1 MHEMITMV
9 NIKNSGQSGN
19 TKKMLHAPTLK
30 LFVLKEIPLDSKE
43 VKMNIRNYVE
53 DWVRHSSSL
62 YTLLNVNEVF
72 WNTPEGFV
80 SIVTENCVRGSLKDL
95 LDKVESLPEAAL
107 IPLAKDLLVALALF
121 HGKFHTPFRS
131 LSLRQILFNNRGELK
146 ISFGFSRRLHYLS
159 IKSKNNKEKEF
170 LNVDS
175 FEVGLILLK
184 CAVGDLLD
192 EFLSIVAEIF
202 QKELFM
208 TTKECTAVSEKNKI
222 DVFRILDNYPI
233 KNHQLIITEKLSEHY
248 SSLYKFMLGELRDHV
263 RHNYF
268 DTMLAKDK
276 LANLKIKAIRK
287 MAKAKLSTQFST
299 GFGNLLKWLTKFDSE
314 DRCLP
319 QDALSLE
326 YLKQGKVKFGHIE
339 LDKMQLVANDL
350 AQKDQQETGLSE
362 SNLYLEKLM
371 NSLGLMYE
379 NGEKWYELESAPER
393 ASQEL
398 SLPFGNARK
407 ARPYRYT
414 PDSEQMQELCQELGC
429 SKQALWL
436 KLKKMDG

>member
-9 NIKNSGQSGN
+9 NIKNSGQTGN
-19 TKKMLHAPTLK
+19 TKKMLHAPTLR

-53 DWVRHSSSL
+53 DWVRHGSSL
-62 YTLLNVNEVF
+62 STLLSVNEVF
-72 WNTPEGFV
+72 WNTPEGYV

-95 LDKVESLPEAAL
+95 LGKVESLPEAS
-107 IPLAKDLLVALALF
+107 IVPIAKELLVALALF
-121 HGKFHTPFRS
+121 QGKFHTPFRA
-131 LSLRQILFNNRGELK
+131 LSLRQILFKNRGDMK
-146 ISFGFSRRLHYLS
+146 ISFGFSRRLYYLS
-159 IKSKNNKEKEF
+159 IKAKNNKEKEF

-184 CAVGDLLD
+184 CAVGDILD
-192 EFLSIVAEIF
+192 EFLSIISDVF

-208 TTKECTAVSEKNKI
+208 TTKECSAVSEKNKV

-233 KNHQLIITEKLSEHY
+233 KNVQLIITEKLCEHY
-248 SSLYKFMLGELRDHV
+248 SSLYKFLLGELRDHV

-276 LANLKIKAIRK
+276 PANLKVKVLRK
-287 MAKAKLSTQFST
+287 MAKAKLTSQFST

-326 YLKQGKVKFGHIE
+326 YLKQGKVKYSQIE
-339 LDKMQLVANDL
+339 FDKMQLVANDL

-362 SNLYLEKLM
+362 SNLYLEKLTH
-371 NSLGLMYE
+371 SLGLMYE
-379 NGEKWYELESAPER
+379 NSERWYELDVGTER
-393 ASQEL
+393 SSHEM

-407 ARPYRYT
+407 PKSYRYT
-414 PDSEQMQELCQELGC
+414 ADSEQIQELCQELGC
-429 SKQALWL
+429 SKQSLWT
-436 KLKKMDG
+436 KLKKLDH